1 MNITVIGGG
10 TWGLAL
16 AQVLCDNG
24 HGVTVYARNKETVDS
39 LNLCRT
45 APLVFGEHEFPEGL
59 FATNDIEKAVK
70 NKDGIVLS
78 VPTSAL
84 DSILTEIKPYLSDST
99 VIINTAKGF
108 DRKGL
113 TLPYESIQRAY
124 PDRKIPPVSLVG
136 PSHAEEVVERKL
148 TCICSVCKDKEL
160 AETVQNWFSNTYLR
174 VYTCSDPIG
183 AEVGAAIKNVIA
195 LAAGM
200 ADGLGIGGDN
210 AKAALVTRGVCEILR
225 FGVYKGARKETFF
238 GLTGVGDLIVT
249 CFSVHSR
256 NYRAGLAMGKANSVG
271 DFFETNKQTVE
282 GVFSCKVI
290 AEEAVSAGIEMPLVE
305 AVYNV
310 LFRGETPLNSVQSV
324 MLRPL
329 KEE

>member
-1 MNITVIGGG
+1 MKITVIGGG

-16 AQVLCDNG
+16 AQVLSDN
-24 HGVTVYARNKETVDS
+24 HHDVTVYARNKETINS
-39 LNLCRT
+39 LNVNKT
-45 APLVFGEHEFPEGL
+45 APSVFGEHVFPDEL
-59 FATNDIEKAVK
+59 FATDDLKKAVTGS
-70 NKDGIVLS
+70 DGIVLS
-78 VPTSAL
+78 VPTSSL
-84 DSILTEIKPYLSDST
+84 DSILAEIEPYIDENT

-108 DRKGL
+108 NRKGL
-113 TLPYESIQRAY
+113 TLPYKSIKLAY
-124 PDRKIPPVSLVG
+124 PERALEPVSLVG
-136 PSHAEEVVERKL
+136 PSHAEEVVKRKL
-148 TCICSVCKDKEL
+148 TCICSVSENKEL
-160 AETVQNWFSNTYLR
+160 AEKVQSWFSNSYLR

-210 AKAALVTRGVCEILR
+210 AKAALATRGVCEILR
-225 FGVYKGARKETFF
+225 FGLYKGARKETFF

-282 GVFSCKVI
+282 GVFSCKVV
-290 AEEAVSAGIEMPLVE
+290 AEEAKRAGIEMPLVE
-305 AVYNV
+305 AVYEV
-310 LFRGETPLNSVQSV
+310 LFCGETPLSAVQNV

>member
-1 MNITVIGGG
+1 MKITVIGGG

-16 AQVLCDNG
+16 SQVLCDNN
-24 HGVTVYARNKETVDS
+24 HDVTVYARNRETVDG
-39 LNLCRT
+39 LNCLHK
-45 APLVFGEHEFPEGL
+45 ASHVFSEHIFPCGIY
-59 FATNDIEKAVK
+59 ATDNLEAAVK
-70 NKDGIVLS
+70 ERDAIVLS
-78 VPTSAL
+78 VPTGAL
-84 DSILTEIKPYLSDST
+84 NSILNDIAPYLDDET
-99 VIINTAKGF
+99 VIINTSKGF
-108 DRKGL
+108 DRERL
-113 TLPYESIQRAY
+113 TLPYVAIKSAY
-124 PDRKIPPVSLVG
+124 PNRKYPPVSLVG

-148 TCICSVCKDKEL
+148 TCICSVCEDKEL
-160 AETVQNWFSNTYLR
+160 AERVQGWFSNTYLR

-225 FGVYKGARKETFF
+225 FGLYKGAKKETFF

-256 NYRAGLAMGKANSVG
+256 NYRAGFAMGQRDDVG
-271 DFFETNKQTVE
+271 DFFESNRQTVE

-290 AEEAVSAGIEMPLVE
+290 AEEAQKKGIEMPVVE

-310 LFRGETPLNSVQSV
+310 LFCGQKPSLAVQNV